1 MGRSGQNTGGSK
13 PARLNGKKILKLGV
27 PHGPAVGL
35 ALKGWPSAADTLGT
49 NQARNLIERIVAE
62 PHLYLEDPHFSELA
76 AFLDAKA
83 EGPAVFVPREE
94 PAPWKQWGSDIE
106 GGAIMQLVNSTRLPV
121 AVRAALMPDA
131 HQGYGLPIGGV
142 LATRNSVIPY
152 AVGVDIACR
161 MKLTVLDV
169 PVEALERNHD
179 ELCRVL
185 ERNTLFG
192 KGAKFEKPADHDVL
206 YQDWSV
212 TPQTK
217 RVRQKAIEQ
226 LGSSGSGNH
235 YASFDVLTIT
245 EPALGLEPGQY
256 LTLLTHSGS
265 RGPGAMI
272 AGHYSKLAMEQHPEL
287 PPELKHLAWLDL
299 DDEAGQEYWAAM
311 SLMRDFAAANHDVIH
326 AKIAKALKASVLTD
340 VENEHNLA
348 WKEIHDGEEVIVHRK
363 GATPAGEG
371 VLGIIPGSMATP
383 AFVVSGKGNDDSL
396 RSASHGAGRAMSR
409 TKARETFRW
418 AHVRE
423 QLKAASVTLLSAGI
437 DESPGSYKDISK
449 VMSDQDELVDVIAR
463 LDPRIVK
470 MADGDE
476 PAED

>member
-1 MGRSGQNTGGSK
+1 MGRSGQNGGNAK
-13 PARLNGKKILKLGV
+13 APRINGKKILKLGV

-35 ALKGWPSAADTLGT
+35 ALKGWPSAAEALGT
-49 NQARNLIERIVAE
+49 NQARNLVAEIVAD
-62 PHLYLEDPHFSELA
+62 PSAHLEDPHFAELA
-76 AFLDAKA
+76 TFLDAKA
-83 EGPAVFVPREE
+83 HGPAVFVPREE
-94 PAPWKQWGSDIE
+94 PAPWKQWGDDIE
-106 GGAIMQLVNSTRLPV
+106 QGAISQLVNSTRLPV
-121 AVRAALMPDA
+121 AVSAALMPDA

-142 LATRNSVIPY
+142 LATLNSVIPY

-169 PVEALERNHD
+169 PVDALERNHD

-185 ERNTLFG
+185 TQNTLFG
-192 KGAKFEKPADHDVL
+192 KGASFGKPADHDVL
-206 YQDWSV
+206 YEDWNV
-212 TPQTK
+212 TPLTK

-235 YASFDVLTIT
+235 WVSFDVLTIDQ
-245 EPALGLEPGQY
+245 PALGLEPGQY
-256 LTLLTHSGS
+256 LAVLSHSGS

-311 SLMRDFAAANHDVIH
+311 TLMKKFASANHDVIH
-326 AKIAKALKASVLTD
+326 RKIAKALKASVLTG

-348 WKEIHDGEEVIVHRK
+348 WKEMHGGQEVVVHRK

-383 AFVVSGKGNDDSL
+383 AFVVAGKGNEAAL
-396 RSASHGAGRAMSR
+396 LSASHGAGRAMSR
-409 TKARETFRW
+409 TKAKETFRW
-418 AHVRE
+418 AHVRK
-423 QLKAASVTLLSAGI
+423 QLEEAKVTLLSAGI
-437 DESPGSYKDISK
+437 DESPGSYKDIHT
-449 VMSDQDELVDVIAR
+449 VMAAQKDLVDVVAR

-470 MADGDE
+470 MAEPDE